1 MQYLRFYG
9 GNMENETIIQEEIT
23 EVLPEE
29 ASEEV
34 TEITEDQ
41 EQTTS
46 EFTELLEEYIKSELE
61 KDKNDQEDIENDT
74 DQNLLLDS
82 EEDLQNIN
90 NDLLSQILETEL
102 ETKGEIVNQS
112 LMMIDQEQNNTLNSD
127 IETIS
132 LDNMLNLV
140 LIATI
145 LFTSVITFARRIF

>member
-1 MQYLRFYG
+1 M
-9 GNMENETIIQEEIT
+9 
-23 EVLPEE
+23 
-29 ASEEV
+29 
-34 TEITEDQ
+34 
-41 EQTTS
+41 
-46 EFTELLEEYIKSELE
+46 LEEYIKSELE
-61 KDKNDQEDIENDT
+61 KEKNDTENLENDT
-74 DQNLLLDS
+74 DQTLLLDS

-132 LDNMLNLV
+132 LDNMLTLI

>member
-1 MQYLRFYG
+1 
-9 GNMENETIIQEEIT
+9 MENETILQ
-23 EVLPEE
+23 
-29 ASEEV
+29 EEV
-34 TEITEDQ
+34 TEVVPEEVTEELTEQIEDQ
-41 EQTTS
+41 EQINK
-46 EFTELLEEYIKSELE
+46 EFTELLEEYIKQEME
-61 KDKNDQEDIENDT
+61 KKVDDTQTSENDT
-74 DQNLLLDS
+74 DQNILLDS